1 MASGMLHTLLEHGAV
16 ASSKSPEPDEELLE
30 QQLGRTRVTNT
41 LSFHRA
47 PPPPPAHLPSIADLE
62 DADNGRR
69 WTNPDLWRRPV
80 RCSPDRTIV
89 IAQGQH
95 SDAHI
100 RNWTSLLFTGCQFEV
115 ETNIAERT
123 HSEFTMW
130 APWIVRNYDRLPR
143 WVVLLSDNG
152 PHWHSPTRFA
162 MLAAQHRPCCRYPLG
177 GQNHD
182 QNNPEAECVK
192 QEQGLSPKG
201 AACKNAE
208 KEREPL
214 AAVSAAFKLN
224 LGVEAGNSRVN
235 LDKMRT
241 GVHLLDAACCNE
253 QILSR
258 EAIRS
263 HPRAAYERLAADMA
277 RNPGLRWGASMERAN
292 AALFS
297 TTCRERMRDDDAL
310 WTEVR
315 EQCHLVGGCA
325 AGGSTRGVVA
335 PAASCYKPAA
345 NVSKYDLANL
355 W

>member
-1 MASGMLHTLLEHGAV
+1 
-16 ASSKSPEPDEELLE
+16 
-30 QQLGRTRVTNT
+30 
-41 LSFHRA
+41 
-47 PPPPPAHLPSIADLE
+47 
-62 DADNGRR
+62 
-69 WTNPDLWRRPV
+69 
-80 RCSPDRTIV
+80 
-89 IAQGQH
+89 
-95 SDAHI
+95 
-100 RNWTSLLFTGCQFEV
+100 
-115 ETNIAERT
+115 
-123 HSEFTMW
+123 
-130 APWIVRNYDRLPR
+130 
-143 WVVLLSDNG
+143 
-152 PHWHSPTRFA
+152 

-224 LGVEAGNSRVN
+224 LGVQAGNSRVN

-253 QILSR
+253 MILSR

-263 HPRAAYERLAADMA
+263 HPRAAYEKLAADMA

>member
-1 MASGMLHTLLEHGAV
+1 MY
-16 ASSKSPEPDEELLE
+16 KR
-30 QQLGRTRVTNT
+30 Q
-41 LSFHRA
+41 
-47 PPPPPAHLPSIADLE
+47 
-62 DADNGRR
+62 
-69 WTNPDLWRRPV
+69 
-80 RCSPDRTIV
+80 
-89 IAQGQH
+89 
-95 SDAHI
+95 
-100 RNWTSLLFTGCQFEV
+100 
-115 ETNIAERT
+115 
-123 HSEFTMW
+123 
-130 APWIVRNYDRLPR
+130 
-143 WVVLLSDNG
+143 
-152 PHWHSPTRFA
+152 
-162 MLAAQHRPCCRYPLG
+162 
-177 GQNHD
+177 
-182 QNNPEAECVK
+182 
-192 QEQGLSPKG
+192 
-201 AACKNAE
+201 ACKNAE

-263 HPRAAYERLAADMA
+263 HPRAAYEKLAADMA

-345 NVSKYDLANL
+345 NISKYDLANL